1 MFRADAMFANVA
13 KHICVFEESCWWFH
27 FKSLSRWL
35 HTLKE
40 SIIII
45 KLAFRYEKFGRASGY
60 GDHQIQSDNMNILC
74 ESKIN
79 FERDYNMFD

>member
-1 MFRADAMFANVA
+1 MQTYDSGKCKLFQVSCFLWVRDEDAGKMFRADAMFANVA

-27 FKSLSRWL
+27 FKSLSRLL

-45 KLAFRYEKFGRASGY
+45 KLAFHHEKFGRASG
-60 GDHQIQSDNMNILC
+60 
-74 ESKIN
+74 
-79 FERDYNMFD
+79 